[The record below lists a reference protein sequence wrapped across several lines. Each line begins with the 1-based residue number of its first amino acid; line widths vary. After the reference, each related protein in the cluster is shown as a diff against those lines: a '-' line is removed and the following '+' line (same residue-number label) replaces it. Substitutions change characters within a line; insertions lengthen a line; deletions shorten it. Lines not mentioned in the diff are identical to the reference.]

1 MNKTKNYSQQFTCKS
16 SKELTVCLY
25 QKKLKYP
32 LPSESLLQFYFQ
44 FVPLRKHRKIRS
56 DVLRLHVI
64 ANSDTSV
71 DQNLKLRLRDYILQ
85 EGKDIFNGSVN
96 VENAVEKIEPVLP
109 ELEKS
114 AKAFVNQAGFDYD
127 VKISLSNEYFTTR
140 TYETV
145 TLPAGKYLALRV
157 VIGSG
162 EGHNWWCV
170 MFPPMCVPAADK
182 KDEIENVFSEKEI
195 KLVESKPKYEPRFK
209 VVEIYEQLK
218 EIISE
223 KSEQSQ

>member
-1 MNKTKNYSQQFTCKS
+1 MSLSKKIRISLAVGLIVAVVFSICSFAKT
-16 SKELTVCLY
+16 
-25 QKKLKYP
+25 
-32 LPSESLLQFYFQ
+32 SEE
-44 FVPLRKHRKIRS
+44 IRS

-64 ANSDTSV
+64 ANSDSSA
-71 DQNLKLRLRDYILQ
+71 DQNLKLRLRDYLLQ
-85 EGKDIFNGSVN
+85 EGKEIFNGSVN
-96 VENAVEKIEPVLP
+96 VNNAVEKLEPKIV
-109 ELEKS
+109 ELENS
-114 AKAFVNQAGFDYD
+114 AKEFIVEAGFDYD
-127 VKISLSNEYFTTR
+127 VKITLSKEYFTTR

-209 VVEIYEQLK
+209 IIEICEQIK
-218 EIISE
+218 EALS
-223 KSEQSQ
+223 

>member
-1 MNKTKNYSQQFTCKS
+1 MSLSKKFKISVTVGIVVAILFSICSFAKT
-16 SKELTVCLY
+16 
-25 QKKLKYP
+25 
-32 LPSESLLQFYFQ
+32 SEE
-44 FVPLRKHRKIRS
+44 IRS

-114 AKAFVNQAGFDYD
+114 AKAFVNQAGFGYD

-218 EIISE
+218 EIICE

>member
-1 MNKTKNYSQQFTCKS
+1 MSFSGKIRISLAIGIVTAVIFSICSFAKT
-16 SKELTVCLY
+16 
-25 QKKLKYP
+25 
-32 LPSESLLQFYFQ
+32 SEE
-44 FVPLRKHRKIRS
+44 IRS

-64 ANSDTSV
+64 ANSDSSV
-71 DQNLKLRLRDYILQ
+71 DQNLKLRLRDYILE
-85 EGKDIFNGSVN
+85 EGEDIFDGSVN
-96 VENAVEKIEPVLP
+96 VENAVKKIEPKLA

-114 AKAFVNQAGFDYD
+114 AETFVKNAGFDYD
-127 VKISLSNEYFTTR
+127 VKITLSNEYFTTR
-140 TYETV
+140 TYESV

-182 KDEIENVFSEKEI
+182 KDEIENVFTDKEI

-209 VVEIYEQLK
+209 VVEIYEQIR
-218 EIISE
+218 ETISE
-223 KSEQSQ
+223 RTGQAP

>member
-1 MNKTKNYSQQFTCKS
+1 MSLSKKIKISITVGIVVAILFSICSFAKT
-16 SKELTVCLY
+16 
-25 QKKLKYP
+25 
-32 LPSESLLQFYFQ
+32 SEE
-44 FVPLRKHRKIRS
+44 IRS

-96 VENAVEKIEPVLP
+96 VENAVENIEPVLP

>member
-1 MNKTKNYSQQFTCKS
+1 MSLSKKIKISVTVGIVVAILFSICSFAKT
-16 SKELTVCLY
+16 
-25 QKKLKYP
+25 
-32 LPSESLLQFYFQ
+32 SEE
-44 FVPLRKHRKIRS
+44 IRS

-109 ELEKS
+109 KLEKS

>member
-1 MNKTKNYSQQFTCKS
+1 MSLSKKIKISVTVGIVVAILFSICSFAKT
-16 SKELTVCLY
+16 
-25 QKKLKYP
+25 
-32 LPSESLLQFYFQ
+32 SEE
-44 FVPLRKHRKIRS
+44 IRS

-96 VENAVEKIEPVLP
+96 VENAVKKIEPVLP

-127 VKISLSNEYFTTR
+127 VKISLLNEYFTTR

-170 MFPPMCVPAADK
+170 MFPPMCVPAAEK

>member
-1 MNKTKNYSQQFTCKS
+1 MSLSKKIKISVTVGIVVAILSSICSFAKT
-16 SKELTVCLY
+16 
-25 QKKLKYP
+25 
-32 LPSESLLQFYFQ
+32 SEE
-44 FVPLRKHRKIRS
+44 IRS

-85 EGKDIFNGSVN
+85 EGKDIFNGSIN
-96 VENAVEKIEPVLP
+96 VENAVKKIEPVLP

-114 AKAFVNQAGFDYD
+114 AKAFVNRAGFDYD

-140 TYETV
+140 TYETI

>member
-1 MNKTKNYSQQFTCKS
+1 MSLSKKNKISI
-16 SKELTVCLY
+16 TVGIVVAILFSICSFE
-25 QKKLKYP
+25 KT
-32 LPSESLLQFYFQ
+32 SEE
-44 FVPLRKHRKIRS
+44 IRS

-218 EIISE
+218 EIICE

>member
-1 MNKTKNYSQQFTCKS
+1 MSLSKKIKISITVGIVVAILFSICSFAKT
-16 SKELTVCLY
+16 
-25 QKKLKYP
+25 
-32 LPSESLLQFYFQ
+32 SEE
-44 FVPLRKHRKIRS
+44 IRS

-114 AKAFVNQAGFDYD
+114 AKAFVTQAGFDYD
-127 VKISLSNEYFTTR
+127 VKITLSNEYFTTR

>member
-1 MNKTKNYSQQFTCKS
+1 MSFSGKIRISIAIGIVTAVIFSICSFAKT
-16 SKELTVCLY
+16 
-25 QKKLKYP
+25 
-32 LPSESLLQFYFQ
+32 SEE
-44 FVPLRKHRKIRS
+44 IRS

-64 ANSDTSV
+64 ANSDSSV
-71 DQNLKLRLRDYILQ
+71 DQNLKLRLRDYILE
-85 EGKDIFNGSVN
+85 EGEDIFDGSVN
-96 VENAVEKIEPVLP
+96 VENAVEKIEPKLS

-114 AKAFVNQAGFDYD
+114 AETFVKNAGFDYD
-127 VKISLSNEYFTTR
+127 VKITLSNEYFTTR
-140 TYETV
+140 TYESV

-182 KDEIENVFSEKEI
+182 KDEIENVFTDKEI

-209 VVEIYEQLK
+209 VVEIYEQIR
-218 EIISE
+218 ETISE
-223 KSEQSQ
+223 RTGQAL

>member
-1 MNKTKNYSQQFTCKS
+1 MSLSKKIKISITVGIVVAILFSICSFAKT
-16 SKELTVCLY
+16 
-25 QKKLKYP
+25 
-32 LPSESLLQFYFQ
+32 SEE
-44 FVPLRKHRKIRS
+44 IRS

-96 VENAVEKIEPVLP
+96 VENAVKKIEPVLP

>member
-1 MNKTKNYSQQFTCKS
+1 MSLSKKIKISLSVGIIVAVVFSICSFAKT
-16 SKELTVCLY
+16 
-25 QKKLKYP
+25 
-32 LPSESLLQFYFQ
+32 SEE
-44 FVPLRKHRKIRS
+44 IRS

-71 DQNLKLRLRDYILQ
+71 DQNLKLRLRDFILQ

-96 VENAVEKIEPVLP
+96 VENAVEKIEPKLP

-114 AKAFVNQAGFDYD
+114 AKNFVKQSGFNYD
-127 VKISLSNEYFTTR
+127 VKITLSNEYFTTR

-145 TLPAGKYLALRV
+145 TLPAGRYLALRV

-182 KDEIENVFSEKEI
+182 RDEIENVFSEREI

-209 VVEIYEQLK
+209 VVEIYEQIK
-218 EIISE
+218 EAISE
-223 KSEQSQ
+223 KTVQAQ

>member
-1 MNKTKNYSQQFTCKS
+1 MSLSKKIKISVTVGIVVAILFSICSFAKT
-16 SKELTVCLY
+16 
-25 QKKLKYP
+25 
-32 LPSESLLQFYFQ
+32 SEE
-44 FVPLRKHRKIRS
+44 IRS

-96 VENAVEKIEPVLP
+96 VENAVKKIEPVLP

-209 VVEIYEQLK
+209 FVEIYEQLK

>member
-1 MNKTKNYSQQFTCKS
+1 MSLSKKIKISVTVGIVVAILFSICSFAKT
-16 SKELTVCLY
+16 
-25 QKKLKYP
+25 
-32 LPSESLLQFYFQ
+32 SEE
-44 FVPLRKHRKIRS
+44 IRS

-109 ELEKS
+109 ELEKL

>member
-1 MNKTKNYSQQFTCKS
+1 MSLSKKIKISITVGIVVAILFSICSFAKT
-16 SKELTVCLY
+16 
-25 QKKLKYP
+25 
-32 LPSESLLQFYFQ
+32 SEE
-44 FVPLRKHRKIRS
+44 IRS

-114 AKAFVNQAGFDYD
+114 AKAFVNQTGFDYD

>member
-1 MNKTKNYSQQFTCKS
+1 MSLSKKIKISVTVGIVVAILFSICSFAKT
-16 SKELTVCLY
+16 
-25 QKKLKYP
+25 
-32 LPSESLLQFYFQ
+32 SEE
-44 FVPLRKHRKIRS
+44 IRS

-64 ANSDTSV
+64 ENSDTSV

-96 VENAVEKIEPVLP
+96 VENAVEKIEPALP

-114 AKAFVNQAGFDYD
+114 AKAFVNRAGFDYD
-127 VKISLSNEYFTTR
+127 VKISLSNEYFTTK

>member
-1 MNKTKNYSQQFTCKS
+1 MSLSKKIKISVTVGIVVAILFSICSFAKT
-16 SKELTVCLY
+16 
-25 QKKLKYP
+25 
-32 LPSESLLQFYFQ
+32 SEE
-44 FVPLRKHRKIRS
+44 IRS

-64 ANSDTSV
+64 ANSDTIV

-218 EIISE
+218 EIICE

>member
-1 MNKTKNYSQQFTCKS
+1 MSLSKKIKISVTVGIVVAILFSVCSFAKT
-16 SKELTVCLY
+16 
-25 QKKLKYP
+25 
-32 LPSESLLQFYFQ
+32 SEE
-44 FVPLRKHRKIRS
+44 IRS

>member
-1 MNKTKNYSQQFTCKS
+1 MSLSKKIKISVTVGIVVAILFSICSFAKT
-16 SKELTVCLY
+16 
-25 QKKLKYP
+25 
-32 LPSESLLQFYFQ
+32 SEE
-44 FVPLRKHRKIRS
+44 IRS

-127 VKISLSNEYFTTR
+127 VKIILSNEYFTTR

>member
-1 MNKTKNYSQQFTCKS
+1 MSLSKKIKISVTVGIVVAILFSICSFAKT
-16 SKELTVCLY
+16 
-25 QKKLKYP
+25 
-32 LPSESLLQFYFQ
+32 SEE
-44 FVPLRKHRKIRS
+44 IRS

-96 VENAVEKIEPVLP
+96 VENAVEKLEPVLP

>member
-1 MNKTKNYSQQFTCKS
+1 MSLSKKIKISITVGIVVAILFSICSFAKT
-16 SKELTVCLY
+16 
-25 QKKLKYP
+25 
-32 LPSESLLQFYFQ
+32 SE
-44 FVPLRKHRKIRS
+44 IRS

-114 AKAFVNQAGFDYD
+114 AKAFVNRAGFDYD

-218 EIISE
+218 EIICE

>member
-1 MNKTKNYSQQFTCKS
+1 MSLSKKIKISVTVGIVVAILSSICSFAKT
-16 SKELTVCLY
+16 
-25 QKKLKYP
+25 
-32 LPSESLLQFYFQ
+32 SEE
-44 FVPLRKHRKIRS
+44 IRS

-85 EGKDIFNGSVN
+85 EGKDIFNGSIN

-114 AKAFVNQAGFDYD
+114 AKAFMNQAGFDYD

>member
-1 MNKTKNYSQQFTCKS
+1 MSLSKKIKISITVGIIVAILFSICSFAKT
-16 SKELTVCLY
+16 
-25 QKKLKYP
+25 
-32 LPSESLLQFYFQ
+32 SEE
-44 FVPLRKHRKIRS
+44 IRS

>member
-1 MNKTKNYSQQFTCKS
+1 MSFSGKIRISIAIGIVTAVIFSICSFAKT
-16 SKELTVCLY
+16 
-25 QKKLKYP
+25 
-32 LPSESLLQFYFQ
+32 SEE
-44 FVPLRKHRKIRS
+44 IRS

-64 ANSDTSV
+64 ANSDSSV
-71 DQNLKLRLRDYILQ
+71 DQNLKLRLRDYILE
-85 EGKDIFNGSVN
+85 EGEDIFDGSVN
-96 VENAVEKIEPVLP
+96 VENAVKKIEPKLA

-114 AKAFVNQAGFDYD
+114 AESFVKNAGFDYD
-127 VKISLSNEYFTTR
+127 VKITLSNEYFTTR
-140 TYETV
+140 TYESV

-182 KDEIENVFSEKEI
+182 KDEIENVFTDKEI

-209 VVEIYEQLK
+209 VVEIYEQIR
-218 EIISE
+218 ETISE
-223 KSEQSQ
+223 RTGQAL

>member
-1 MNKTKNYSQQFTCKS
+1 MSFSGKIRISIAVGIVTAVIFSICSFAKT
-16 SKELTVCLY
+16 
-25 QKKLKYP
+25 
-32 LPSESLLQFYFQ
+32 SEE
-44 FVPLRKHRKIRS
+44 IRS

-64 ANSDTSV
+64 ANSDSSV
-71 DQNLKLRLRDYILQ
+71 DQNLKLRLRDYILE
-85 EGKDIFNGSVN
+85 EGEDIFDGSVN
-96 VENAVEKIEPVLP
+96 VENAVEKIEPKLA

-114 AKAFVNQAGFDYD
+114 AETFVKNAGFDYD
-127 VKISLSNEYFTTR
+127 VKITISNEYFTTR
-140 TYETV
+140 TYESV

-182 KDEIENVFSEKEI
+182 KDEIENVFTDKEI

-209 VVEIYEQLK
+209 VVEIYEQIR
-218 EIISE
+218 ETISE
-223 KSEQSQ
+223 RTGQAP

>member
-1 MNKTKNYSQQFTCKS
+1 MSLSKKIKISVTVGIVVAILFSICSFAKT
-16 SKELTVCLY
+16 
-25 QKKLKYP
+25 
-32 LPSESLLQFYFQ
+32 SEE
-44 FVPLRKHRKIRS
+44 IRS

-114 AKAFVNQAGFDYD
+114 AKAFVNRAGFDYD

-170 MFPPMCVPAADK
+170 MFPPLCILELPGG
-182 KDEIENVFSEKEI
+182 EIDYEELKTNSLLI
-195 KLVESKPKYEPRFK
+195 KL
-209 VVEIYEQLK
+209 LK
-218 EIISE
+218 SIDGGKLWNTISE
-223 KSEQSQ
+223 KLR

>member
-1 MNKTKNYSQQFTCKS
+1 MSFSGKIRISIAIGIVTAVIFSICSFAKT
-16 SKELTVCLY
+16 
-25 QKKLKYP
+25 
-32 LPSESLLQFYFQ
+32 SEE
-44 FVPLRKHRKIRS
+44 IRS

-64 ANSDTSV
+64 ANSDSSV
-71 DQNLKLRLRDYILQ
+71 DQNLKLRLRDYILE
-85 EGKDIFNGSVN
+85 EGEDIFDGSVN
-96 VENAVEKIEPVLP
+96 VENAVKKIEPKLA

-114 AKAFVNQAGFDYD
+114 AETFVKNAGFDYD
-127 VKISLSNEYFTTR
+127 VKITLSNEYFTTR
-140 TYETV
+140 TYESV

-182 KDEIENVFSEKEI
+182 KDEIENVFTDKEI

-209 VVEIYEQLK
+209 VVEIYEQIRETIAERTGQAL
-218 EIISE
+218 
-223 KSEQSQ
+223 

>member
-1 MNKTKNYSQQFTCKS
+1 MSL
-16 SKELTVCLY
+16 SKKIKISIAVGLTVAIIFSICSFA
-25 QKKLKYP
+25 KT
-32 LPSESLLQFYFQ
+32 SEE
-44 FVPLRKHRKIRS
+44 IRS

-64 ANSDTSV
+64 ANSDSSV

-85 EGKDIFNGSVN
+85 EGKDVFDGSVN
-96 VENAVEKIEPVLP
+96 VNNAVAKLEPRIG
-109 ELEKS
+109 ELEES
-114 AKAFVNQAGFDYD
+114 ANEFVKNSGFDYN
-127 VKISLSNEYFTTR
+127 VKITLSNEYFTTR

-209 VVEIYEQLK
+209 VIEIYEEIK
-218 EIISE
+218 EALS
-223 KSEQSQ
+223 